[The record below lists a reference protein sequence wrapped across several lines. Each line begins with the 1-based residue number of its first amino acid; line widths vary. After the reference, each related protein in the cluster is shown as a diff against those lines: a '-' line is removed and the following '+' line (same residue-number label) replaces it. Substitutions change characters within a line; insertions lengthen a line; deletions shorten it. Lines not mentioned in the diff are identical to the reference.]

1 MKDEWHDLTATEL
14 GKSIAR
20 REIGPVKLT
29 QHFLVRIKTLDTDCR
44 VYLRTTE
51 ERALAEAEAA
61 EVRVK
66 QGTLR
71 SPLDG
76 VPISWKDLYDT
87 AGIATEGGTPL
98 LAGRVPEHDAV
109 VLARAARAGLICLGK
124 TNTVQFALGGI
135 GTNPY
140 TGTPPNAVMKD
151 VPRAPGGSSC
161 GAAVSVAAGMAAAGI
176 GSDTGGSVRIPAAW
190 NSLVGFKTSV
200 GALPVQGV
208 LPLSP
213 SFDTVG
219 PLTHSVAD
227 AAALFAIMGARPS
240 VDLAGTSTAR
250 LRLLVA
256 ESFVWDHAEPNIEEP
271 IRDVI
276 AQLHEAGA
284 IIDYSPVP
292 EFEEITAVVKRHGGV
307 VLAEAYTCWKNL
319 IDTQGDLIDPS
330 VRFRFH
336 QGRDMSAC
344 DVETVRAAIRNI
356 TPKLYQRMA
365 GYDALIAPTIP
376 IAPPP
381 IAEVEGDIDK
391 YRIANGYALR
401 NTQLGNLLA
410 CCALTLPVR
419 CSPTPAGLMIMAPSG
434 EDDRL
439 LRVGKAIESTIGF
452 VRGGQV

>member
-20 REIGPVKLT
+20 GEIGPVELT
-29 QHFLVRIKTLDTDCR
+29 QHFLVRIKTQDTDCR

-109 VLARAARAGLICLGK
+109 VLARATRAGLICLGK

-365 GYDALIAPTIP
+365 GYDALVAPTVP

-381 IAEVEGDIDK
+381 IAEVEADTDK
-391 YRIANGYALR
+391 YRIANAFALR

-410 CCALTLPVR
+410 CCALTLPVGA
-419 CSPTPAGLMIMAPSG
+419 SPTPAGLMIMAPSG
-434 EDDRL
+434 DDDRL
-439 LRVGKAIESTIGF
+439 LRVGKAIESVIEFAVGDQ
-452 VRGGQV
+452 G

>member
-20 REIGPVKLT
+20 GEIGPVELT
-29 QHFLVRIKTLDTDCR
+29 QHFLVRIKTQDTDCR

-109 VLARAARAGLICLGK
+109 VLARATRAGLICLGK

-200 GALPVQGV
+200 GALPIQGV

-240 VDLAGTSTAR
+240 VDLAGTSAAR

-276 AQLHEAGA
+276 AQLHKAGA

-307 VLAEAYTCWKNL
+307 VLAEAYTCWKHL

-336 QGRDMSAC
+336 QGRDMTAC

-381 IAEVEGDIDK
+381 IAEVEADTDK
-391 YRIANGYALR
+391 YRIANAFALR

-410 CCALTLPVR
+410 CCALTLPVGA
-419 CSPTPAGLMIMAPSG
+419 SPTPAGLMIMAPSG
-434 EDDRL
+434 DDDRL
-439 LRVGKAIESTIGF
+439 LRVGKAIESVIEFAVGDQ
-452 VRGGQV
+452 G